1 MCSSQGTLHP
11 YNESYRSVH
20 HQVVNW
26 ISLHRKRGIKAGRHV
41 KRKICVL
48 TGVTDIFYTCRQK
61 CINPQNLICLNIGNN
76 GIAHSDILQAIQ
88 TRVHPR
94 LPVSGTRPERRTA
107 NKSNLGPIPKDQK
120 DVLSDKSARCIS
132 FYTLNCRSIK
142 DKTTSI
148 TCNSVDLICLKETW
162 LRPDNRLIIG
172 E

>member
-1 MCSSQGTLHP
+1 MCRSYGTLNP
-11 YNESYRSVH
+11 YNASYRSLH
-20 HQVVNW
+20 HQVMNSN
-26 ISLHRKRGIKAGRHV
+26 SLRRKRGIRAGRYV
-41 KRKICVL
+41 KEKSSVL

-61 CINPQNLICLNIGNN
+61 CLNPQNLLCLNFGNN
-76 GIAHSDILQAIQ
+76 GIAHSDILYLYIQ

-107 NKSNLGPIPKDQK
+107 NKSNLLPFPKDQK
-120 DVLSDKSARCIS
+120 DASAKSIS
-132 FYTLNCRSIK
+132 FYTLNCRSIE

-148 TCNSVDLICLKETW
+148 TCNSVDLICLTETW